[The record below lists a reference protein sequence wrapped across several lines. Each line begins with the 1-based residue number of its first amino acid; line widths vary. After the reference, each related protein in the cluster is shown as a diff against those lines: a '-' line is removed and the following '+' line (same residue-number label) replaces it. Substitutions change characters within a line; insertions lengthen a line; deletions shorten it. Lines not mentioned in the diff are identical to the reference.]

1 MQYLL
6 DIETLLLFLDS
17 RRQSGDLTTDLK
29 RFPGLAY
36 KGTCRVHITLLEG
49 KISSCFLRDD
59 QGRVLLEGEKVL
71 SGLKKMGQL
80 DWSWQA
86 ASQTSIGPFPAPA
99 QRRSPGAE
107 ELVYRRLVPIE
118 MINRNMLSRKHWQV
132 LLLVDGSRTVAHI
145 ASLLL
150 PSPSLSDMQEVI
162 KILNDLQQMR
172 IITIMRS

>member
-1 MQYLL
+1 
-6 DIETLLLFLDS
+6 
-17 RRQSGDLTTDLK
+17 
-29 RFPGLAY
+29 
-36 KGTCRVHITLLEG
+36 
-49 KISSCFLRDD
+49 
-59 QGRVLLEGEKVL
+59 
-71 SGLKKMGQL
+71 
-80 DWSWQA
+80 
-86 ASQTSIGPFPAPA
+86 
-99 QRRSPGAE
+99 
-107 ELVYRRLVPIE
+107 